1 MFKTMLNKKYREY
14 HEEVHRVA
22 CALIEWIESKLKYQF
37 LYEDFQLTVE
47 LTVDMSKKPFEISES
62 LKDFEKRI
70 VAKDIYD
77 EMLKINSHLHIEV
90 PKEGYLL
97 TITRPALLQFL
108 RNNEMLEAYDA
119 FPLTD
124 DQLNDHELVDLI
136 IRAFEYLMKAATGGA
151 NQIFMP
157 TSMDVHIVEFIC
169 HLAQLHYETTV
180 IDGKDAY
187 VISGWAN
194 LES

>member
-14 HEEVHRVA
+14 HTEVRRVA
-22 CALIEWIESKLKYQF
+22 CELVEWIESKLKYQF
-37 LYEDFQLTVE
+37 LYEDFTLTLE
-47 LTVDMSKKPFEISES
+47 LTVDMSKKPFKISEK
-62 LKDFEKRI
+62 LKDFERRV

-77 EMLKINSHLHIEV
+77 EMQKINSHLNIEV
-90 PKEGYLL
+90 PKEGYIL

-108 RNNEMLEAYDA
+108 KNNDMLEAYDA

-124 DQLNDHELVDLI
+124 EQLNDHELVDLI

-157 TSMDVHIVEFIC
+157 ISMDAHIVEFIC
-169 HLAQLHYETTV
+169 RLAQLHYEKTV
-180 IDGKDAY
+180 IDGEDAY
-187 VISGWAN
+187 VISGWAF
-194 LES
+194 